1 MNIIENESF
10 INQDIELDGNGYEN
24 CSFTN
29 CNFIFRGNAA
39 FGLSNPTLN
48 NVTMAFT
55 DGAALTVQA
64 FNQLYKAGG
73 SFQQW
78 VEYELNSI
86 DGSFGSTKH

>member
-1 MNIIENESF
+1 MKIIENESF
-10 INQDIELDGNGYEN
+10 SNQDIELDGTGYVD

-29 CNFIFRGNAA
+29 CNFIFRGQEA

-48 NVTMAFT
+48 NVTMMFT

-78 VEYELNSI
+78 VEYELKSI
-86 DGSFGSTKH
+86 DGSFGTSKH